1 MNSAKQ
7 KKTAKVIKNQ
17 LSLSLQPVNKNSRLY
32 TFILSFGLTLAMTIL
47 LAGWSVT
54 GYRCLMITNPPAGES
69 IVCDIR
75 SDYIRLRL
83 GEWNFALKIEFI
95 PLR

>member
-1 MNSAKQ
+1 MNSVKQ

-17 LSLSLQPVNKNSRLY
+17 LSVFLQPVQSGRRLH
-32 TFILSFGLTLAMTIL
+32 TFILSFGLTLALTIL
-47 LAGWSVT
+47 LVGWSIT

-83 GEWNFALKIEFI
+83 GEWNFAMKIEFI